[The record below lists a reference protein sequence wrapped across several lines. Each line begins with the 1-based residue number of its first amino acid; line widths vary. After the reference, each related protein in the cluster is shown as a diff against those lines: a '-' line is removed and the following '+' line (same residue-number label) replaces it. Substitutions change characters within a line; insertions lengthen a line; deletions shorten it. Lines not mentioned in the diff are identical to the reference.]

1 MNFRGI
7 SYYLGLS
14 CYPVTF
20 LSFFNILY
28 SSYFDHYLN
37 LDSYILT
44 LIVSFTLGLGLHFFS
59 RNSEK
64 NIKFYEKLIL
74 IFLVYFLISLL
85 ISIPYYFGNYH
96 LSFIDSF
103 FESIS
108 GLTTTGF
115 TVFYNIKFLDPTLLI
130 WRSSS
135 HWIGGLFFLIF
146 LILIFSNFKNEYK
159 LTHLV
164 YNPDKATNLYKD
176 IKKIIIKVFFIYVF
190 LTAIIFIL
198 FTFSGIRLFN
208 SFNLAMSVSSTG
220 AFLPTNELSE
230 IIRYSSQKIILT
242 IALTFSALNIYFFY
256 SLFINEKTLKKHY
269 EDFLILLAT
278 FFFSLIL
285 FFSIQEASFLNIFFS
300 VVSSLSNSGLTSF
313 TPPENFYLFF
323 IFLTIIGGS
332 IISNS
337 SGIKFLRLYILFK
350 STVIEIF
357 RLFSPNIIIDQ
368 RILKTENKINNEN
381 LNSSFFIFICFF
393 ISIFI
398 LSSILTTGGLNFESS
413 FKLSILTITNTVN
426 SSLFGLNDIEF
437 FNLLT
442 SSKIFIIIFMVIGKI
457 ELISLF
463 LIIKKIISRN

>member
-1 MNFRGI
+1 MNYRGI
-7 SYYLGLS
+7 SYYLGLA

-20 LSFFNILY
+20 LSFFSILY
-28 SSYFDHYLN
+28 SSYFDHYLS

-44 LIVSFTLGLGLHFFS
+44 LATSFILGSGLLFFS
-59 RNSEK
+59 RNGDK

-74 IFLVYFLISLL
+74 ILLVYFIISLL
-85 ISIPYYFGNYH
+85 ISIPYYFGNYQ

-103 FESIS
+103 FESVS

-115 TVFYNIKFLDPTLLI
+115 TVFYNVKFLDPTLLI

-164 YNPDKATNLYKD
+164 YNPDKATNIFKD
-176 IKKIIIKVFFIYVF
+176 VQKVITKVFFIYIF
-190 LTAIIFIL
+190 LTALIFIL

-208 SFNLAMSVSSTG
+208 SFNLAMTISSTG

-256 SLFINEKTLKKHY
+256 SLFKNENTLKKHY
-269 EDFLILLAT
+269 EDIMILSAV
-278 FFFSLIL
+278 FIFSLIL
-285 FFSIQEASFLNIFFS
+285 FASIQEVSFIDIFFS
-300 VVSSLSNSGLTSF
+300 VVSSLSSSGLTSF
-313 TPPENFYLFF
+313 KPPENFYLIF

-332 IISNS
+332 VISNS
-337 SGIKFLRLYILFK
+337 SGIKFIRLYILFK
-350 STVIEIF
+350 STVLEIF
-357 RLFSPNIIIDQ
+357 KLASPNVIIDQ
-368 RILKTENKINNEN
+368 RILKTEHKINNEN

-398 LSSILTTGGLNFESS
+398 LSSILTTSGLNFDES

-426 SSLFGLNDIEF
+426 SSLFGLNDIDF

>member
-1 MNFRGI
+1 
-7 SYYLGLS
+7 
-14 CYPVTF
+14 
-20 LSFFNILY
+20 
-28 SSYFDHYLN
+28 
-37 LDSYILT
+37 
-44 LIVSFTLGLGLHFFS
+44 
-59 RNSEK
+59 
-64 NIKFYEKLIL
+64 
-74 IFLVYFLISLL
+74 
-85 ISIPYYFGNYH
+85 
-96 LSFIDSF
+96 
-103 FESIS
+103 
-108 GLTTTGF
+108 
-115 TVFYNIKFLDPTLLI
+115 
-130 WRSSS
+130 
-135 HWIGGLFFLIF
+135 
-146 LILIFSNFKNEYK
+146 
-159 LTHLV
+159 
-164 YNPDKATNLYKD
+164 
-176 IKKIIIKVFFIYVF
+176 
-190 LTAIIFIL
+190 
-198 FTFSGIRLFN
+198 
-208 SFNLAMSVSSTG
+208 MSVSSTG

>member
-1 MNFRGI
+1 MNLKGI

-20 LSFFNILY
+20 LSFFNSLY

-37 LDSYILT
+37 LNSYILT
-44 LIVSFTLGLGLHFFS
+44 LVTSFLFGTGLFLFS
-59 RNSEK
+59 KNSEK
-64 NIKFYEKLIL
+64 NIRFYEKLIL
-74 IFLVYFLISLL
+74 IFLIYIFVSLL
-85 ISIPYYFGNYH
+85 ISIPYYFGNYQ

-103 FESIS
+103 FEAIS

-115 TVFYNIKFLDPTLLI
+115 TIFYNVKFLDPTLLI

-135 HWIGGLFFLIF
+135 HWIGGLFFLFF
-146 LILIFSNFKNEYK
+146 LILIFSNFKNQYK
-159 LTHLV
+159 LTQLV
-164 YNPDKATNLYKD
+164 YNPDKASNIFKD
-176 IKKIIIKVFFIYVF
+176 IQKTIVKVFFIYIF
-190 LTAIIFIL
+190 FTALIFIL
-198 FTFSGIRLFN
+198 FTLSGIRLFN

-230 IIRYSSQKIILT
+230 IIKNSTQKIILS

-256 SLFINEKTLKKHY
+256 SLFTNTNTVKKHY
-269 EDFLILLAT
+269 EDFLILISII
-278 FFFSLIL
+278 FFSLML
-285 FFSIQEASFLNIFFS
+285 FFSIKDASFLNIFFS
-300 VVSSLSNSGLTSF
+300 VSSSLSNSGLTLY

-337 SGIKFLRLYILFK
+337 SGIKFMRLYILFK
-350 STVIEIF
+350 STVLEIF
-357 RLFSPNIIIDQ
+357 RLVSPNIIIDQ
-368 RILKTENKINNEN
+368 SILKSEHKITNEN

-398 LSSILTTGGLNFESS
+398 LSSILTAGGLNFESS

-426 SSLFGLNDIEF
+426 SSLFGLKDIDF

-442 SSKIFIIIFMVIGKI
+442 SSKVFIILFMVIGKI

>member
-1 MNFRGI
+1 MNFKGI

-14 CYPVTF
+14 CYPITF

-44 LIVSFTLGLGLHFFS
+44 LIISFLFGTGLYLFS
-59 RNSEK
+59 KNGDK
-64 NIKFYEKLIL
+64 NIKFYEKLVL
-74 IFLVYFLISLL
+74 IFIIYLLISLL
-85 ISIPYYFGNYH
+85 ISIPYYFSSYQF
-96 LSFIDSF
+96 SFIDSF
-103 FESIS
+103 FEAIS

-115 TVFYNIKFLDPTLLI
+115 TVLYNVKFLDPTLLI

-135 HWIGGLFFLIF
+135 HWIGGFFFLTF

-164 YNPDKATNLYKD
+164 YNPDKATNLFKD
-176 IKKIIIKVFFIYVF
+176 TQKTITKVFFIYTF
-190 LTAIIFIL
+190 LTALIFIL
-198 FTFSGIRLFN
+198 FNLSGIRLFN
-208 SFNLAMSVSSTG
+208 SFNLAMTVSSTG

-230 IIRYSSQKIILT
+230 IIKYASQKIILT
-242 IALTFSALNIYFFY
+242 IGLTFSALNIYFFY
-256 SLFINEKTLKKHY
+256 SLFTNENIIKKHY
-269 EDFLILLAT
+269 EDILILLAVI
-278 FFFSLIL
+278 FFSLLL
-285 FFSIQEASFLNIFFS
+285 FFSIQDASFLNILFA
-300 VVSSLSNSGLTSF
+300 VASSLSNSGLTLF
-313 TPPENFYLFF
+313 NPPENFYLFF

-332 IISNS
+332 VISNS

-350 STVIEIF
+350 STVLEIF
-357 RLFSPNIIIDQ
+357 KLVSPNVIIDQ
-368 RILKTENKINNEN
+368 RILKTEHKINNEN

-398 LSSILTTGGLNFESS
+398 LSSVLAAGGLNFEES

-426 SSLFGLNDIEF
+426 SSLFGLNDFDFI
-437 FNLLT
+437 NLLT
-442 SSKIFIIIFMVIGKI
+442 SSKIFIILFMVIGKI

-463 LIIKKIISRN
+463 LIIKKLISRN

>member
-1 MNFRGI
+1 MNLRGV

-14 CYPVTF
+14 CYPITL

-37 LDSYILT
+37 LDSYLLT
-44 LIVSFTLGLGLHFFS
+44 LVISFLFGTGFYLFS
-59 RNSEK
+59 KEGDK
-64 NIKFYEKLIL
+64 NIKFYEKLVLVI
-74 IFLVYFLISLL
+74 LVYFFISLL
-85 ISIPYYFGNYH
+85 ISIPYYFSSYQF
-96 LSFIDSF
+96 SFIDSF
-103 FESIS
+103 FEAIS

-115 TVFYNIKFLDPTLLI
+115 TVLYNVKFLDPTLLI

-135 HWIGGLFFLIF
+135 HWIGGFFFLIF

-164 YNPDKATNLYKD
+164 YNPDKASNLFKD
-176 IKKIIIKVFFIYVF
+176 TKKIIIKVFFIYTF
-190 LTAIIFIL
+190 LTALIFIFFAL
-198 FTFSGIRLFN
+198 SGIRLFN
-208 SFNLAMSVSSTG
+208 SFNLAMTISSTG

-230 IIRYSSQKIILT
+230 IIKHSSQKIILT

-256 SLFINEKTLKKHY
+256 SLFTNKNTMQKHY
-269 EDFLILLAT
+269 EDILILLAV
-278 FFFSLIL
+278 
-285 FFSIQEASFLNIFFS
+285 IFFS
-300 VVSSLSNSGLTSF
+300 VILFSLIQETSFLNTLFAVASSLSNSGLTTF

-337 SGIKFLRLYILFK
+337 SGIKIIRLYILFK
-350 STVIEIF
+350 STVLEIF
-357 RLFSPNIIIDQ
+357 RLVSPNVINDQ
-368 RILKTENKINNEN
+368 RILKTEHKINNEN
-381 LNSSFFIFICFF
+381 LNSSFFIFISFF

-398 LSSILTTGGLNFESS
+398 LSSILTVSGLNFEKS

-426 SSLFGLNDIEF
+426 SSLFGLNDIDF

-442 SSKIFIIIFMVIGKI
+442 SSKIFIILFMVIGKI

-463 LIIKKIISRN
+463 LIIKKIISRK

>member
-14 CYPVTF
+14 CYPITF

-37 LDSYILT
+37 IDSYFLT
-44 LIVSFTLGLGLHFFS
+44 LVISFLFGTGFYWFS
-59 RNSEK
+59 KSGEK

-74 IFLVYFLISLL
+74 IFIIYFLISLL
-85 ISIPYYFGNYH
+85 ISIPYYFSSYQF
-96 LSFIDSF
+96 SFIDSF
-103 FESIS
+103 FEAIS

-115 TVFYNIKFLDPTLLI
+115 TVLYNVKFLDPTLLI

-135 HWIGGLFFLIF
+135 HWIGGFFFLSF

-164 YNPDKATNLYKD
+164 YNPDKATNLFKD
-176 IKKIIIKVFFIYVF
+176 TQKIITKVFFIYTF
-190 LTAIIFIL
+190 LTALIFIL
-198 FTFSGIRLFN
+198 FNLSGIRLFN
-208 SFNLAMSVSSTG
+208 SFNLAMTVSSTG

-230 IIRYSSQKIILT
+230 IIKYSSQKIILT
-242 IALTFSALNIYFFY
+242 IGLTFSALNIYFFY
-256 SLFINEKTLKKHY
+256 NLFTNQNFMKKHY
-269 EDFLILLAT
+269 EDILILLAVI
-278 FFFSLIL
+278 FFSSLL
-285 FFSIQEASFLNIFFS
+285 FFSIQETSFLDILLG
-300 VVSSLSNSGLTSF
+300 VTSSMSNSGLTLF
-313 TPPENFYLFF
+313 TPPPNFYLFF

-337 SGIKFLRLYILFK
+337 SGIKLLRLYILFK
-350 STVIEIF
+350 STVLEIF
-357 RLFSPNIIIDQ
+357 KLVSPNVIIDQ
-368 RILKTENKINNEN
+368 RILKTEHKINNEN
-381 LNSSFFIFICFF
+381 LNSSFFIFISFF

-398 LSSILTTGGLNFESS
+398 LSSVLTAGGLNFESS

-426 SSLFGLNDIEF
+426 SNLFGLNNIDF

-442 SSKIFIIIFMVIGKI
+442 SSKIFIILFMVIGKI

-463 LIIKKIISRN
+463 LIIKKIVNRS

>member
-1 MNFRGI
+1 MNYRGI
-7 SYYLGLS
+7 SYYLGLA

-20 LSFFNILY
+20 LSFFSILY
-28 SSYFDHYLN
+28 SSYFDHYLS

-44 LIVSFTLGLGLHFFS
+44 LATSFILGSGLLYFS
-59 RNSEK
+59 RNGDK

-74 IFLVYFLISLL
+74 ILLVYFIISLL
-85 ISIPYYFGNYH
+85 ISIPYYFGNYQ

-103 FESIS
+103 FESVS

-115 TVFYNIKFLDPTLLI
+115 TVFYNVKFLDPTLLI

-164 YNPDKATNLYKD
+164 YNPDKATNIFID
-176 IKKIIIKVFFIYVF
+176 GQKVITNFFFIYIF
-190 LTAIIFIL
+190 LTGLIFIL
-198 FTFSGIRLFN
+198 FTSSGIRLFN
-208 SFNLAMSVSSTG
+208 SFNLAMTISSTG

-256 SLFINEKTLKKHY
+256 SLFKNENTLKKHY
-269 EDFLILLAT
+269 EDIMILSAV
-278 FFFSLIL
+278 FIFSLIL
-285 FFSIQEASFLNIFFS
+285 FASIQEVSFIDIFFS

-313 TPPENFYLFF
+313 KPPENFYLIF

-332 IISNS
+332 VISNS
-337 SGIKFLRLYILFK
+337 SGIKFIRLYILFK
-350 STVIEIF
+350 STVLEIF
-357 RLFSPNIIIDQ
+357 KLASPNVIIDQ
-368 RILKTENKINNEN
+368 RILKTEHKINNEN

-398 LSSILTTGGLNFESS
+398 LSSILTTSGLNFDES

-426 SSLFGLNDIEF
+426 SSLFGLNDIDF

>member
-7 SYYLGLS
+7 SYYLSLS
-14 CYPVTF
+14 CYPVTL

-28 SSYFDHYLN
+28 SSYSDNYLN
-37 LDSYILT
+37 IDSYLLT
-44 LIVSFTLGLGLHFFS
+44 LITSFLSGLGFYFFS
-59 RNSEK
+59 KNSEK

-74 IFLVYFLISLL
+74 IFTIYFFISLL

-96 LSFIDSF
+96 LSFTDSF
-103 FESIS
+103 FEAVS

-115 TVFYNIKFLDPTLLI
+115 TVFYNVKFLDPTILI

-146 LILIFSNFKNEYK
+146 LILIFSNFKNDYK
-159 LTHLV
+159 LTNLV
-164 YNPDKATNLYKD
+164 YNPDKATNLLKGA
-176 IKKIIIKVFFIYVF
+176 KSIIVKVFFIYVF
-190 LTAIIFIL
+190 FTSLIFIV
-198 FTFSGIRLFN
+198 FAFSGIRLFN
-208 SFNLAMSVSSTG
+208 SFNLAMTVSSAG
-220 AFLPTNELSE
+220 GFLPTNELSE
-230 IIRYSSQKIILT
+230 IIKYYSQQIVLT
-242 IALTFSALNIYFFY
+242 VALTFSALNIYFFY
-256 SLFINEKTLKKHY
+256 SLFTNMNTVKKHY
-269 EDFLILLAT
+269 EDILILIAI
-278 FFFSLIL
+278 FFLSIVL
-285 FFSIQEASFLNIFFS
+285 FFTIQETSFLNIFFS
-300 VVSSLSNSGLTSF
+300 VASSLGSSGLASF
-313 TPPENFYLFF
+313 DPPENFYLFF

-350 STVIEIF
+350 STVFEIF
-357 RLFSPNIIIDQ
+357 RLVSPNVIIDQ
-368 RILKTENKINNEN
+368 RFLNTEHKINNEN

-398 LSSILTTGGLNFESS
+398 LSSILAAGGLNFESS

-426 SSLFGLNDIEF
+426 SSLFGLENIDF

-442 SSKIFIIIFMVIGKI
+442 SSKIFIILFMVIGKI

-463 LIIKKIISRN
+463 LIIKKLISRN

>member
-7 SYYLGLS
+7 SYYLSLS
-14 CYPVTF
+14 CYPVSF

-37 LDSYILT
+37 LNSYVLT
-44 LIVSFTLGLGLHFFS
+44 LIISFLSGLGFYLFS

-74 IFLVYFLISLL
+74 IFLVYFFISLL

-96 LSFIDSF
+96 LSFINSF
-103 FESIS
+103 FEAAS
-108 GLTTTGF
+108 GITTTGF
-115 TVFYNIKFLDPTLLI
+115 TVFYNVKFLDPTLVI

-146 LILIFSNFKNEYK
+146 LVLVFSNFKNDYK
-159 LTHLV
+159 LTYLA
-164 YNPDKATNLYKD
+164 YNPDKATNFFKD
-176 IKKIIIKVFFIYVF
+176 IYKIITKVFFIYIF
-190 LTAIIFIL
+190 LTTIIFIL
-198 FTFSGIRLFN
+198 FTLSGIRLFN
-208 SFNLAMSVSSTG
+208 SFNLAMAISSTG

-230 IIRYSSQKIILT
+230 IIKYSSQKIILT
-242 IALTFSALNIYFFY
+242 IAITFSTLNIYFFY
-256 SLFINEKTLKKHY
+256 SLFTFENTVKKHY
-269 EDFLILLAT
+269 EDIFILFSI

-285 FFSIQEASFLNIFFS
+285 FFSIQDTSFLNIFFS
-300 VVSSLSNSGLTSF
+300 VVSSLSNSGLASYE
-313 TPPENFYLFF
+313 PPQNFYLFF
-323 IFLTIIGGS
+323 IFLTIVGGS

-337 SGIKFLRLYILFK
+337 SGIKFLRFYILFK
-350 STVIEIF
+350 SLVLEIF
-357 RLFSPNIIIDQ
+357 RLASPNVIIDQ
-368 RILKTENKINNEN
+368 RILKTEHKINNEN

-398 LSSILTTGGLNFESS
+398 LSSILTAGGLNFESS

-426 SSLFGLNDIEF
+426 SSLYGLNDIDF

-442 SSKIFIIIFMVIGKI
+442 SSKIFIILFMVIGKI